1 MDTPA
6 QDAAP
11 LAAVPG
17 LVLDDRY
24 RLDHVCA
31 DHQPPGGLRSVLW
44 RAVDDSLGRF
54 VAVQIVSGGDVR
66 RRRRVMKAATRAS
79 TVADARFV
87 RVYDVGEAELDGRR
101 SVWIAYEW
109 IDAPTLAAVV
119 RDEPLPPP
127 VATDLVRQCAEALQ
141 TAAEAGL
148 THGRLH
154 PDQVHVP
161 ASGAAR
167 ISGLATAAAVHETPG
182 DEAGDVRSLGG
193 LLFAALTGRWP
204 LPGWQGLPPIAGTAG
219 AQAAHPRVVRAGV
232 PRELDTVTAEAL
244 TGRFGSARAVARA
257 LSALPSRPIDAV
269 PEPAPVPRP
278 EVLRRWLWRLVPPL
292 LVVTIG
298 IAGWQVGSELGRVP
312 LVARQPHAALP
323 PAKQTGPQHSSVQLV
338 WHRPPTV
345 TSFDPGGDGQEN
357 PDAAPLAV
365 DRDPTTAWTT
375 DTYRNDPHL
384 GGLKSGVGLLLDLG
398 RPRTVQVADL
408 VLSAAGADVEIHAGD
423 QPPTQPGDLPTVA
436 RRADAGSSV
445 RLNLA
450 QAVTARYWLIW
461 FTKLPPDNGGFRV
474 GVAEVALLG

>member
-11 LAAVPG
+11 LTAAPG
-17 LVLDDRY
+17 LLLDDRY
-24 RLDHVCA
+24 RLDQVRA
-31 DHQPPGGLRSVLW
+31 DHQPPGGLRSMLW
-44 RAVDDSLGRF
+44 RAIDDSLGRF
-54 VAVQIVSGGDVR
+54 VSVQIVSGGDAR
-66 RRRRVMKAATRAS
+66 RRRRVIKAATKAS
-79 TVADARFV
+79 TVADARFA
-87 RVYDVGEAELDGRR
+87 RVYDVGEIELDGRQ
-101 SVWIAYEW
+101 SVWIANEW

-127 VATDLVRQCAEALQ
+127 VATDVIRQCAEALQ
-141 TAAEAGL
+141 VAADAGL
-148 THGRLH
+148 SHGRLH

-161 ASGAAR
+161 ATGAVR
-167 ISGLATAAAVHETPG
+167 TSGLATAAVLHDSPG

-204 LPGWQGLPPIAGTAG
+204 LPGWQGLPVIAGTAG
-219 AQAAHPRVVRAGV
+219 AQGRPRAVRAGV

-244 TGRFGSARAVARA
+244 TGRFGSPRALARA
-257 LSALPSRPIDAV
+257 LAALPSRPIDAL
-269 PEPAPVPRP
+269 PEPAAEPRP
-278 EVLRRWLWRLVPPL
+278 DVLRRWLWRLVPPA

-298 IAGWQVGSELGRVP
+298 VAGWVVGSELGRVP
-312 LVARQPHAALP
+312 LVARQPHAAVP
-323 PAKQTGPQHSSVQLV
+323 PAKQTGPLHNRVHLV
-338 WHRPPTV
+338 WRQPPTV

-357 PDAAPLAV
+357 PDATSLAV

-384 GGLKSGVGLLLDLG
+384 GGLKPGVGLLLDLG

-423 QPPTQPGDLPTVA
+423 QVPTQPGDLPTVA
-436 RRADAGSSV
+436 RRTDAHASLRV
-445 RLNLA
+445 NLSH
-450 QAVTARYWLIW
+450 AVTARYWLVW
-461 FTKLPPDNGGFRV
+461 FTKLPPDSGGFRV